1 MKRLHI
7 RILFGYLLFLTAC
20 SNPPASTLNSEASF
34 PASFDLT
41 KMNLKVITSSLNKK
55 QGAMSTLYGNAMAFK
70 TATDSTAHQPGET
83 YALVTWKQKADSHW
97 FGANIP
103 GDLQSVNLLKTTG
116 QPGAITFSDQKY
128 TGKDLS
134 QSADTIGNA
143 ATIRFILS
151 ERASVMP

>member
-7 RILFGYLLFLTAC
+7 RILFSYLLFLTAC

-55 QGAMSTLYGNAMAFK
+55 QGTMSTLYGNAAALK
-70 TATDSTAHQPGET
+70 TATDSTAHLPGET
-83 YALVTWKQKADSHW
+83 YALVTWKQKADGHW

-103 GDLQSVNLLKTTG
+103 GDLQSVTLLKITG
-116 QPGAITFSDQKY
+116 HPGAVTFNDQKY
-128 TGKDLS
+128 TGKDLT
-134 QSADTIGNA
+134 QTADTTGNA
-143 ATIRFILS
+143 TTTKFILS